1 MRLVAG
7 GGGIVVVVVVE
18 EEKTGDKKENGK
30 ERYTRR
36 TERERWNIPEA
47 CLSTGDVLCENK
59 ERRNKGRGR
68 GSETGGLRGGG
79 RM

>member
-1 MRLVAG
+1 M
-7 GGGIVVVVVVE
+7 VVE

-68 GSETGGLRGGG
+68 DGGLARRRQNVSGWKGGWRKMEG
-79 RM
+79 EE